1 MVLTNPQAAASYFS
15 IDMNIVE
22 IVLVLVVFG
31 LDAALMGAA
40 GGAVGA
46 RIRREPGRGSD
57 SSTR

>member
-1 MVLTNPQAAASYFS
+1 MKKAHFS

-40 GGAVGA
+40 GGAVAA